1 MKKHNKSLH
10 RIRTALHK
18 FAFAN
23 AHFMKICSTPFSP
36 VSEAFYIKGVTV
48 KFIAIMIMTSMMLFG
63 CASSNELP
71 PISKINPSV
80 AEEGSLANEK
90 LIADARAGLIESA
103 NIKSDTKII
112 KFVIQQPMGSA
123 GERAWREMWI
133 VSPESNSMRFII
145 TFRETGL
152 NSADFEIQKM

>member
-1 MKKHNKSLH
+1 
-10 RIRTALHK
+10 
-18 FAFAN
+18 
-23 AHFMKICSTPFSP
+23 
-36 VSEAFYIKGVTV
+36 V